1 MSNGACK
8 YHICLPIPH
17 MYQVIFLL
25 YSLFSVYN
33 NGQSL
38 LGKKKSAFFI
48 WNVSLKISPKLVT
61 VSFVLSP
68 GLNPLLKF
76 LREIDE
82 SKTCNIFHFPFRG
95 TFGNIEGGKILSFNW
110 SQSDVCRPP
119 TSPLVFKYI

>member
-1 MSNGACK
+1 MGNH
-8 YHICLPIPH
+8 YWE
-17 MYQVIFLL
+17 
-25 YSLFSVYN
+25 
-33 NGQSL
+33 
-38 LGKKKSAFFI
+38 KKKSAFFI

-95 TFGNIEGGKILSFNW
+95 TFGNIEGGKIL
-110 SQSDVCRPP
+110 
-119 TSPLVFKYI
+119 